1 MFMEDREKI
10 YNDVVANIQRSI
22 SMSSRNIFELENL
35 PLIKE
40 FEAKIE
46 NLKNKQINVI
56 SSNSDKEQIVKEI
69 EKITL
74 EKVKT
79 KEEYNQK
86 LAKQYNI
93 KNMDEIKNYR
103 NDYNELVSMYE
114 KLFSAYNEKK
124 TKLQKMNSETNN
136 KEQSDLKQIE
146 IKLSEKEQETIV
158 KEMENLNNGLKKF
171 SKMINDSLQIPE
183 KDDEKKEIENSTP
196 VQEKEP
202 EKENGNSE
210 AKSNENK
217 EEAVSIPVANL
228 NENGRKEPKSIT
240 EAPKNLKDDVSKAS
254 KAGGPAVLAL
264 VGIAA
269 TAILMV
275 TNPALLSMVLAGG
288 LIKAGYDFNKG
299 KKL

>member
-1 MFMEDREKI
+1 MEDREKI
-10 YNDVVANIQRSI
+10 YNDVVANVQRSI

-46 NLKNKQINVI
+46 DLKNKQINVI
-56 SSNSDKEQIVKEI
+56 SSNSDKGQIVKEI

-114 KLFSAYNEKK
+114 ELFSAYNEKK
-124 TKLQKMNSETNN
+124 TKLQKINSETGN
-136 KEQSDLKQIE
+136 EKQNDSQQTE
-146 IKLSEKEQETIV
+146 IKLLEMEQETIV
-158 KEMENLNNGLKKF
+158 KEMANLNNGLKKF
-171 SKMINDSLQIPE
+171 SKMVNDSLQIPE
-183 KDDEKKEIENSTP
+183 KEDEKKEIENSTP

-202 EKENGNSE
+202 EKENGNFE

-217 EEAVSIPVANL
+217 EEAASIPVADL
-228 NENGRKEPKSIT
+228 NEDGRKEPKSIK
-240 EAPKNLKDDVSKAS
+240 EAPKKLKGIVLKTL

-269 TAILMV
+269 TAMLMV
-275 TNPALLSMVLAGG
+275 TNPALLSTVLAGG
-288 LIKAGYDFNKG
+288 LIKAGYDLNKG

>member
-1 MFMEDREKI
+1 MEDREKI

>member
-1 MFMEDREKI
+1 MEDREKI

-46 NLKNKQINVI
+46 DLKNKQINVI
-56 SSNSDKEQIVKEI
+56 SSNTDKEQIVKEI

-124 TKLQKMNSETNN
+124 TKLQKINSETSNE
-136 KEQSDLKQIE
+136 EQSDFKQIE
-146 IKLSEKEQETIV
+146 IESL
-158 KEMENLNNGLKKF
+158 EMEQKTILKRMKNLDNGFKKF
-171 SKMINDSLQIPE
+171 SKTVNDSLQIPE
-183 KDDEKKEIENSTP
+183 KEDEKKEIENSTP
-196 VQEKEP
+196 VQKKEP
-202 EKENGNSE
+202 EKENSNSE
-210 AKSNENK
+210 DKSNENK

-228 NENGRKEPKSIT
+228 SKEDCKGPKSI
-240 EAPKNLKDDVSKAS
+240 EEDSKKIKGKVSKAL
-254 KAGGPAVLAL
+254 KAGGPAALAL

-269 TAILMV
+269 TAMLMV
-275 TNPALLSMVLAGG
+275 ANPALLSMVLAGG
-288 LIKAGYDFNKG
+288 LMKTGYDFNKG